1 MSDVRCPSVLRVL
14 SCPLPRCCVTHL
26 LVYLLIAVNT
36 FSSPNPRDVR
46 NNARRVPCASN
57 HPIPLPTPEGIPKR
71 RASASATARA
81 RARNA
86 NSRERR
92 REYYKLHGWMP
103 ASSHEN
109 KKIENNVTKLL
120 QRPTPRCAATIRFAV
135 RANLLGSLTT
145 VGRVRCSRLCHC
157 VSCQQTT
164 TAAALWTLRSNRL
177 CGRSGSCDIPRPR
190 IRGVECLGPAQYQ

>member
-1 MSDVRCPSVLRVL
+1 MSECPPSSFLPPSTLLCYAPPCILADRCEHFFQSESERRPKERAARSVCIEPPV
-14 SCPLPRCCVTHL
+14 
-26 LVYLLIAVNT
+26 
-36 FSSPNPRDVR
+36 SPPNSRGNPQ
-46 NNARRVPCASN
+46 AACQCQC
-57 HPIPLPTPEGIPKR
+57 HC
-71 RASASATARA
+71 ARA

-92 REYYKLHGWMP
+92 REYKLHGWMP

-120 QRPTPRCAATIRFAV
+120 KGRHPAAPPPSDSPSEP
-135 RANLLGSLTT
+135 NLLGSLTT
-145 VGRVRCSRLCHC
+145 VGRVRCSRLC

-177 CGRSGSCDIPRPR
+177 CGRSGSCDSPRPR